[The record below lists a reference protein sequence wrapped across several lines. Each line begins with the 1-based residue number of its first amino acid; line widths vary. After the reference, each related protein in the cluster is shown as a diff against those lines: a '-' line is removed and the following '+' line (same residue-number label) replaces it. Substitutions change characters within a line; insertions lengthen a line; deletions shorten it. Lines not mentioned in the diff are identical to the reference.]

1 MIDWGDQIYKI
12 EEFKFH
18 NHEGTLF
25 ATKVTNPDEDWINW
39 LHYHPVDFDN
49 DIVDALN
56 YFKDNGLHIKL
67 SGCGFRQLIR
77 NTIGKTSISIKKGHE
92 FNRFDFIK
100 DYAAWRYFV
109 LFNSNFRCEC
119 CGSNKNIEVHHN
131 LSFKEHLE
139 LATDVF
145 NGTALCKDCH
155 SKFHT
160 LYGYNNI
167 SDKQVNEFILKYGR
181 SGK

>member
-1 MIDWGDQIYKI
+1 MNGIDDKIYKI
-12 EEFKFH
+12 DDFKFC
-18 NHEGTLF
+18 NHEGALY
-25 ATKVTNPDEDWINW
+25 AAEWRDREEDWTNWLSYYPVDLDED
-39 LHYHPVDFDN
+39 L
-49 DIVDALN
+49 VDALN
-56 YFKDNGLHIKL
+56 HFKDNGLLIKL
-67 SGCGFRQLIR
+67 SGCGFRQLIK
-77 NTIGKTSISIKKGHE
+77 NTIGGTSLSCG

-100 DYAAWRYFV
+100 DYAVWRYFV
-109 LFNSNFRCEC
+109 LANNNFACEC
-119 CGSNKNIEVHHN
+119 CGATENLQVHHN

-167 SDKQVNEFILKYGR
+167 SVTEVNEFIRNYGAWG
-181 SGK
+181 SK